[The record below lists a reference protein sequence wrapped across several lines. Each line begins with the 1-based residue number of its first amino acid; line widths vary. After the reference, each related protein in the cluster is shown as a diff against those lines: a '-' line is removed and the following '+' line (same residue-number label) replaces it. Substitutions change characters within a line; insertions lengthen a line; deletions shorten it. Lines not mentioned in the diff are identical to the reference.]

1 MTPSVQSH
9 MLGGTVDGSSVD
21 SFVYDRLVGP
31 CPMLSVKMSNVDV
44 PCLVDTGS
52 MVTTVT
58 ESFFQ

>member
-9 MLGGTVDGSSVD
+9 TLGGTVDGSSVD
-21 SFVYDRLVGP
+21 SLVYDRLVGP
-31 CPMLSVKMSNVDV
+31 CPRLSVKMSNVDV

-58 ESFFQ
+58 EFF